1 MTATMQHIT
10 DLGVDEWAALTRRAA
25 VEAVEAAQRHG
36 RTPPTE
42 LAAVAAMSER
52 QLVER
57 RAQNGPARTRLSPVM
72 QLVEADHLR
81 RLAEGQAREAH
92 QGRLDA
98 ESAAAAARVEADE
111 SS

>member
-57 RAQNGPARTRLSPVM
+57 PEYG
-72 QLVEADHLR
+72 QL
-81 RLAEGQAREAH
+81 
-92 QGRLDA
+92 GRLIRLCV
-98 ESAAAAARVEADE
+98 RVSVHGENRNPLLM
-111 SS
+111 